1 MVTKREAG
9 KPRHQN
15 TSASQTH
22 PCRIGLQLDMAQRY
36 NLRMK
41 QRITMTLMYG
51 IEASTVVKYR
61 PGGAAIGHV
70 SRL

>member
-1 MVTKREAG
+1 MRD
-9 KPRHQN
+9 R
-15 TSASQTH
+15 
-22 PCRIGLQLDMAQRY
+22 LQLDIEQRY

-61 PGGAAIGHV
+61 TG
-70 SRL
+70 